1 MATTLFVHEI
11 KTQILSMLPTLFTIA
26 LLRNFLVPMKYNT
39 KLQHTSL
46 FHLYVIH
53 LLQCSLNV
61 CFWYLN
67 ALYFFARFFLWR
79 QISDFSKEW
88 VEGPF
93 TEFNAVFNR
102 ASPTEQAR
110 NHAKHSS
117 FHISTYWVL
126 KTNLRRIGK
135 RRKR

>member
-1 MATTLFVHEI
+1 M
-11 KTQILSMLPTLFTIA
+11 KSKSRILSIMPTLFTIA
-26 LLRNFLVPMKYNT
+26 LLRNFLVPMKCNT

-46 FHLYVIH
+46 FHLFYVIH

-61 CFWYLN
+61 CFWYFN
-67 ALYFFARFFLWR
+67 SLYFFARFFLWG

-102 ASPTEQAR
+102 ASPTVWAR
-110 NHAKHSS
+110 NHEKHSS
-117 FHISTYWVL
+117 FHLSTYWVL
-126 KTNLRRIGK
+126 KANLRRIGK

>member
-1 MATTLFVHEI
+1 
-11 KTQILSMLPTLFTIA
+11 MLPTLFTIA

-67 ALYFFARFFLWR
+67 ALYFFARFFLWG

-88 VEGPF
+88 VEEPF
-93 TEFNAVFNR
+93 TEFNAVLTVHR
-102 ASPTEQAR
+102 LQC
-110 NHAKHSS
+110 
-117 FHISTYWVL
+117 
-126 KTNLRRIGK
+126 RRETMKNIHHFIFQLIGF
-135 RRKR
+135 